1 MTTTQQN
8 QCIIDILKPYDP
20 QRIGIFGSWARGE
33 NRPGSD
39 LDILVRFGK
48 TPDLFSYVGLALD
61 LEEALGMKID
71 LATENSIRN
80 ERVRKSI
87 DRDLRIIYE

>member
-1 MTTTQQN
+1 MTTPQQN
-8 QCIIDILKPYDP
+8 QQIIAILKPYEP

-48 TPDLFSYVGLALD
+48 IPDLFSFVGLALD
-61 LEEALGMKID
+61 LEEALGMKVD
-71 LATENSIRN
+71 LATENSIGN

-87 DRDLRIIYE
+87 YRDLQLIYE